1 MELIPIG
8 KLPELGQVPELMYAQ
23 TLRANRYGEPK
34 TAFEA
39 EVVPVPEIADN
50 EVLVAVM
57 AAGLNYNSVWAAR
70 AYPVDMMALMAQR
83 NESNLPYYIPG
94 SDCSGIVYKIGKNV
108 TNVNV
113 GDAVVIQGGWY
124 DENDEY
130 VKSGG
135 DITISKS
142 FRAWGYETNF
152 GSYAQFCKVKYFQC
166 LPKPNHLNWDAA
178 AVYMVSGVTAYR
190 MLNHYEPHTLKQ
202 NDVVLIWGGSGGLGA
217 MAIQLVKAAGAIPV
231 AVVNNHEKMVFCNEL
246 GALALNRSEYSH
258 WGAIGSND
266 VLPETQDKWRNE
278 VKPFFKDLL
287 NLTGGR
293 LPKIVIEHPGEDTF
307 PTSLYVCDKNG
318 MVVTCAGTTGY
329 AGTFDL
335 RYLWLNNKRIQGS
348 HYANLE
354 ECIVLNNLIIKKIIN
369 PVLGATFSFHELPT
383 ALQLMHDNKHPQGSI
398 AIKIGYA

>member
-1 MELIPIG
+1 
-8 KLPELGQVPELMYAQ
+8 
-23 TLRANRYGEPK
+23 
-34 TAFEA
+34 
-39 EVVPVPEIADN
+39 
-50 EVLVAVM
+50 
-57 AAGLNYNSVWAAR
+57 
-70 AYPVDMMALMAQR
+70 
-83 NESNLPYYIPG
+83 
-94 SDCSGIVYKIGKNV
+94 
-108 TNVNV
+108 
-113 GDAVVIQGGWY
+113 
-124 DENDEY
+124 
-130 VKSGG
+130 
-135 DITISKS
+135 
-142 FRAWGYETNF
+142 
-152 GSYAQFCKVKYFQC
+152 
-166 LPKPNHLNWDAA
+166 
-178 AVYMVSGVTAYR
+178 VTAYR

-293 LPKIVIEHPGEDTF
+293 LPKIIIEHPGEDTF

-354 ECIVLNNLIIKKIIN
+354 ECIALNNLIIKKIIN